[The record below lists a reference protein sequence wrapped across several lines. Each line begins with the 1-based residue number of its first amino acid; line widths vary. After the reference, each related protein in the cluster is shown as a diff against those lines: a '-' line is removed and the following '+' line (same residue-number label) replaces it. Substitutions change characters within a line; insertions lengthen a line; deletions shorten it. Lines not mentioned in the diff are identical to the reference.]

1 MDFTDILLNVI
12 REGEKKF
19 EDIVIKTEKRDGGS
33 RGTINTKLNQ
43 LVKSGIVS
51 KKGRTKGD
59 TEYSLNKDTPDYI
72 DLSKLQ
78 QDLETNIKNLVL
90 NARKKD
96 LVKIQQMSK
105 RKKKQIVKNGKLLY
119 FLKSEI
125 EAILNLQTSLIFL
138 MAIEKNTIKISKMQK
153 IIVDYTKA
161 IKRDIEVARAFDE
174 VFGHLL
180 EYSIKNIV
188 REKIISSEKKHY
200 ESYKKAER
208 QLKELE
214 KVTMN

>member
-1 MDFTDILLNVI
+1 VDFTDILLNVI

-19 EDIVIKTEKRDGGS
+19 EDIAMKTEKRKGGS
-33 RGTINTKLNQ
+33 RGTINTNLNH

-51 KKGRTKGD
+51 KKGRNKGD

-72 DLSKLQ
+72 DLSKWQ
-78 QDLETNIKNLVL
+78 HSLETNVKNLVL

-96 LVKIQQMSK
+96 LAKIQQIT
-105 RKKKQIVKNGKLLY
+105 KKKKNQIMKNGKL
-119 FLKSEI
+119 FSFFKSEI
-125 EAILNLQTSLIFL
+125 ETILNLQTSLIFL
-138 MAIEKNTIKISKMQK
+138 MAIEKNTIMISKMKK

-161 IKRDIEVARAFDE
+161 IKLDIEIAQAFDE
-174 VFGHLL
+174 VFGDIL
-180 EYSIKNIV
+180 EYSIKNTIH
-188 REKIISSEKKHY
+188 EKIVLNEKKYQTAHK
-200 ESYKKAER
+200 EAEK